1 MRKENNIDQ
10 WPSEDLPYISALQK
24 SMRKENN
31 IDQWPLED
39 LPYVSKFLKGEDA
52 LDAKAEGTF

>member
-31 IDQWPLED
+31 IDQW